1 MQNDASLQILQM
13 FKQIGGCAIA
23 LKTTPNAVFVQWHT
37 TTFLHKFEN
46 LDEQISRKTELIN
59 TGTKINRK
67 YDSSI
72 NYLGN

>member
-1 MQNDASLQILQM
+1 MIHHYKSYKCLN
-13 FKQIGGCAIA
+13 KQED
-23 LKTTPNAVFVQWHT
+23 V

-46 LDEQISRKTELIN
+46 LDEQIPRKTKLIN

-72 NYLGN
+72 NYLGNWNYN